1 MKKFFIIGMTAV
13 FFNPILYSQELQS
26 VDGNF
31 TVIDKCGFSSD
42 SETGLNSVDN
52 WGYGYDSLLVELNIW
67 RQNSFVKIDS
77 IGLSVQGRPLWQL
90 TISSDPYNIS
100 GKRTVYI
107 HARTHPQETEGF
119 YVTREIVKI
128 LLSNTAFAQNVRE
141 NCVFYIV
148 PMYNPDG
155 VELGYPRRNANNV
168 DLESNWFTFPNQPEV
183 AALKARFAELMSSS
197 NPIEVELNMHSS
209 SLCKRYFVYHD
220 SAGTS
225 PQFAM
230 MQQDFIEGIRLYFP
244 NGIEPWN
251 YYVSWTSGNPMKYPE
266 SWFWFYHGE
275 SVMALTYE
283 DMYQCSGTGNFDI
296 TANAILQGVMD
307 YMNIPTSVDYKNEFV
322 SKNFILE
329 QNYPNPFNPT
339 TKIRFTIPAL
349 TPSLSQRERVILKV
363 YDILG
368 NEVATLVNEEKE
380 PGYYEVEFN
389 AEQLSSGIYFYR
401 LQSGNPSTG
410 SGQSYIQTKKMI
422 LLR

>member
-1 MKKFFIIGMTAV
+1 MAF
-13 FFNPILYSQELQS
+13 FFNAILYSQEFQLIE
-26 VDGNF
+26 GNF
-31 TVIDKCGFSSD
+31 VVMDKCGFTSD
-42 SETGLNSVDN
+42 SESEIISVDN

-67 RQNSFVKIDS
+67 RENPYVKIDS

-119 YVTREIVKI
+119 YVTREIIKL
-128 LLSNTAFAQNVRE
+128 LLSNSAFAQIVRE
-141 NCVFYIV
+141 NCVFYII

-155 VELGYPRRNANNV
+155 VELGKPRNNANNI

-183 AALKARFAELMSSS
+183 AALKSRFTELMASS

-225 PQFAM
+225 PQFAI
-230 MQQDFIEGIRLYFP
+230 MQQQFIEGIRAYYP
-244 NGIEPWN
+244 TGIQPWN
-251 YYVSWTSGNPMKYPE
+251 YYISWTNGNPMKYPE

-283 DMYQCSGTGNFDI
+283 DMYQCAGTGNFDI
-296 TANAILQGVMD
+296 TANAILRGVMD
-307 YMNIPTSVDYKNEFV
+307 YMNIPTSVDYYQEII
-322 SKNFILE
+322 SDEFILE

-339 TKIRFTIPAL
+339 TKIRYTIPAS
-349 TPSLSQRERVILKV
+349 SLNPFSKGEGTLVSLKV

-368 NEVATLVNEEKE
+368 NKVATLVSEEKE
-380 PGYYEVEFN
+380 LGYYEVEFN
-389 AEQLSSGIYFYR
+389 AEGLSSGIYFYR
-401 LQSGNPSTG
+401 LQSGSSSAS

>member
-1 MKKFFIIGMTAV
+1 MAF
-13 FFNPILYSQELQS
+13 FFNAILYSQEFQLIE
-26 VDGNF
+26 GNF
-31 TVIDKCGFSSD
+31 VVMDKCGFTSD
-42 SETGLNSVDN
+42 SESEIISVDN

-67 RQNSFVKIDS
+67 RENPYVKIDS

-119 YVTREIVKI
+119 YVTREIIKL
-128 LLSNTAFAQNVRE
+128 LLSNSAFAQIVRE
-141 NCVFYIV
+141 HCVFYII

-155 VELGYPRRNANNV
+155 VELGKPRNNANNI

-183 AALKARFAELMSSS
+183 AALKSRFTELMASS

-225 PQFAM
+225 PQFAI
-230 MQQDFIEGIRLYFP
+230 MQQQFIEGIRAYYP
-244 NGIEPWN
+244 TGIQPWN
-251 YYVSWTSGNPMKYPE
+251 YYISWTNGNPMKYPE

-283 DMYQCSGTGNFDI
+283 DMYQCAGTGNFDI
-296 TANAILQGVMD
+296 TANAILRGVMD
-307 YMNIPTSVDYKNEFV
+307 YMNIPTSVDYYQEII
-322 SKNFILE
+322 SDEFILE

-339 TKIRFTIPAL
+339 TKIRYTIPAS
-349 TPSLSQRERVILKV
+349 SLNPFSKGEGTLVSLKV

-368 NEVATLVNEEKE
+368 NKVATLVNEKKE

-389 AEQLSSGIYFYR
+389 AEGLSSGIYFYR
-401 LQSGNPSTG
+401 LQSGNPSTN
-410 SGQSYIQTKKMI
+410 SGQNYIQTKKMI
-422 LLR
+422 LMK